1 MAVMRPVIP
10 VAVEG
15 PTDEAVARRLIE
27 AAGAELGAVYGKNGK
42 ANLLQ
47 RLNGYNAAARFTP
60 WLVLMDL
67 DRDADCAPPFRAAQL
82 PDSAESM
89 CFRVVVHEL
98 EGWLMADRE
107 TLARFLSVPVARL
120 PLAPDEVLDP
130 KRLLVDIARQARRRE
145 IREGIVPRAGSGRT
159 VGPLYTSLLIQY
171 AQTLWRPE
179 VAERQSDSLRRCRVR
194 LHELVARQIELL
206 KKSR

>member
-1 MAVMRPVIP
+1 MAVMRRVIP

-67 DRDADCAPPFRAAQL
+67 DQDADCAPPFRAAHL
-82 PDSAESM
+82 PDSAEAM
-89 CFRVVVHEL
+89 CFRVVVHEI

-107 TLARFLSVPVARL
+107 AMAHFLSVPVARL
-120 PLAPDEVLDP
+120 PHAPDEVLDP
-130 KRLLVDIARQARRRE
+130 KQRLVDAARHARRRE
-145 IREGIVPRAGSGRT
+145 IREGLVPRPGSGRA

-171 AQTLWRPE
+171 AQTQWRPE

-194 LHELVARQIELL
+194 LQELVARPIEFM
-206 KKSR
+206 KNV

>member
-1 MAVMRPVIP
+1 MAAIRPVIP

-47 RLNGYNAAARFTP
+47 RLNGYNNAARFAP

-67 DRDADCAPPFRAAQL
+67 DQDADCAPPFRAAHL

-107 TLARFLSVPVARL
+107 TMARFLSVPIARL
-120 PLAPDEVLDP
+120 PYSPDAVLDP
-130 KRLLVDIARQARRRE
+130 KQLLVDAAQHARRRE
-145 IREGIVPRAGSGRT
+145 IREGIAPRAGSGRS

-171 AQTLWRPE
+171 AQTQWRPE
-179 VAERQSDSLRRCRVR
+179 VAEQQSDSLRRCRVR
-194 LHELVARQIELL
+194 LHELVARQMELL
-206 KKSR
+206 KK